1 MAKGYTGIIL
11 RVDLN
16 TGRIEKQS
24 FEQDFYRAY
33 LGGGAI
39 GTWFLLKE
47 VPADCDPFS
56 ERNILTI
63 APGVTTGAAVSG
75 ASRCSVTA
83 LSPLTGAVGDSQ
95 AGGNIGPFIKR
106 SGYDAIVISGRSDRT
121 CILVVD
127 GPQVEIRDA
136 VHLAGRTVIEV
147 QDRLEAQLDGEPWS
161 ILQCGP
167 AGERRVRFACLM
179 ADRNDVGGRTGLG
192 AVFGGKNLRAVCVR
206 GSGEIDFAD
215 PQGLTGLN
223 RLAAKRL
230 PDASFPATLNKHGT
244 PGVVG
249 FQAEGGNLATH
260 NYSKGFTPDYK
271 KLDGQSF
278 GPALGAGAAT
288 CFGCVV
294 RCRKKVKASGRSP
307 QYPLTDKLGGPEFET
322 LGLLG
327 SNLDITDPAAV
338 ARSSQLCGD
347 LGLDTITMGGL
358 AGYVFECTQQGL
370 IPEEALE
377 GRKVGFGKPDDLF
390 WLIEKTAAR
399 EGIGDVLAEGF
410 TAAIGK
416 FGEQTA
422 PFAVHVKNQGLAVHL
437 PQVKPSQ
444 ALMYA
449 VCPIGPDHQS
459 SEHDWLMEAGEDC
472 RGLGI
477 IGSGDKQSTNLAKV
491 RMTVYSQ
498 YYYSLLDTL
507 CLCMFCWGPGNLFS
521 YRELED
527 LVRFSTGWQAT
538 FFELMKAGE
547 RRINMM
553 RQLNARRG
561 FTRTDD
567 RLPQRVFVPL
577 PDGPSQG
584 RHVDPET
591 FPGMLD
597 AYYGFMGWDR
607 ETGNPTQGKLMEL
620 GLDWT
625 WR

>member
-1 MAKGYTGIIL
+1 MTKGYNGTIL

-16 TGRIEKQS
+16 SGKIEKQD
-24 FEQDFYRAY
+24 FEQDFYRTY

-39 GTWFLLKE
+39 GTYFLLKE
-47 VPADCDPFS
+47 TPPDCDPLS
-56 ERNILTI
+56 EQNILTI

-95 AGGNIGPFIKR
+95 AGGDIGPFSKR
-106 SGYDAIVISGRSDRT
+106 SGYDAIIIVGCSKRP

-127 GPQVEIRDA
+127 GAQVEIKDA
-136 VHLAGRTVIEV
+136 SHLSKKTVTEV
-147 QDRLEAQLDGEPWS
+147 LDQLEEELDGKPWS

-192 AVFGGKNLRAVCVR
+192 AVFGSKNLRAVCVR
-206 GSGEIDFAD
+206 GAGEIEFAD
-215 PQGLTGLN
+215 PKGLTELN

-230 PDASFPATLNKHGT
+230 PDASFPATLSKHGT

-249 FQAEGGNLATH
+249 FQAEGGNFATH
-260 NYSKGFTPDYK
+260 NYSRGFTADYK
-271 KLDGQSF
+271 NLDGESF
-278 GPALGAGAAT
+278 GPALGAGATT

-294 RCRKKVKASGRSP
+294 RCRKKVKATSP
-307 QYPLTDKLGGPEFET
+307 YPLTDKLGGPEFET

-338 ARSSQLCGD
+338 ARASQLCGE
-347 LGLDTITMGGL
+347 LGLDTISMGGL
-358 AGYVFECTQQGL
+358 AGYVFECAQQGL
-370 IPEEALE
+370 IPPEALE
-377 GRKVGFGKPDDLF
+377 GRKVGFSNPEDLF

-399 EGIGDVLAEGF
+399 DGIGDVLADGF
-410 TAAIGK
+410 TAAIEE
-416 FGEQTA
+416 FGEKTA
-422 PFAVHVKNQGLAVHL
+422 PYAVHVKNQGLAVHM

-472 RGLGI
+472 LGLGI
-477 IGSGDKQSTNLAKV
+477 IGSGDKLSTNLAKV

-527 LVRFSTGWQAT
+527 LVRFSTGWHTT

-561 FTRTDD
+561 FTRDHD
-567 RLPQRVFVPL
+567 RLPERVFTPL

-584 RHVDPET
+584 QHVDPKA
-591 FPGMLD
+591 FPKMLD
-597 AYYGFMGWDR
+597 AYYGFMGWDAK
-607 ETGNPTQGKLMEL
+607 TGNPTQGKLMEL

>member
-1 MAKGYTGIIL
+1 MAKGFNGKIL
-11 RVDLN
+11 RVDLGSGK
-16 TGRIEKQS
+16 TGK
-24 FEQDFYRAY
+24 QDFEPEFYRTY
-33 LGGGAI
+33 LGGGAV
-39 GTWFLLKE
+39 GAYFLLKE
-47 VPADCDPFS
+47 APAGCDPLS
-56 ERNILTI
+56 EHNVLTI

-75 ASRCSVTA
+75 ASRCCITA
-83 LSPLTGAVGDSQ
+83 LSPLTGMTGDSQ

-106 SGYDAIVISGRSDRT
+106 SGYDAIVISGRSERP

-127 GPQVEIRDA
+127 GAQVAIRDA
-136 VHLAGRTVIEV
+136 SRLSGRTVIEV
-147 QDRLEAQLDGEPWS
+147 LDRLEEDLDGEPWS

-179 ADRNDVGGRTGLG
+179 ADRNDVGGRTGMG
-192 AVFGGKNLRAVCVR
+192 AVFGSKNLRAVCVR
-206 GSGEIDFAD
+206 GSGEVEFAD

-230 PDASFPATLNKHGT
+230 PGASFPATLNKHGT

-249 FQAEGGNLATH
+249 FQAEGGNFATH

-271 KLDGQSF
+271 QLDGASF
-278 GPALGAGAAT
+278 GPALGAGATT

-294 RCRKKVKASGRSP
+294 RCRKKVKAASP
-307 QYPLTDKLGGPEFET
+307 YPLTDKLGGPEFET

-338 ARSSQLCGD
+338 ARASQLCGD
-347 LGLDTITMGGL
+347 LGVDTITMGGL
-358 AGYVFECTQQGL
+358 AGYVFECAQQGL
-370 IPEEALE
+370 IPAEALE

-399 EGIGDVLAEGF
+399 EGIGDVLADGF
-410 TAAIGK
+410 TAAIAK
-416 FGEQTA
+416 FGEKTA
-422 PFAVHVKNQGLAVHL
+422 PFAVHVKNQGLAVHM

-472 RGLGI
+472 LGLGI

-498 YYYSLLDTL
+498 YYYSLLDAL

-527 LVRFSTGWQAT
+527 LVRHSTGWHTT

-561 FTRTDD
+561 FTRDHD
-567 RLPQRVFVPL
+567 RLPDRVFTPL

-584 RHVDPET
+584 LHVDRDA
-591 FPGMLD
+591 FARMLD
-597 AYYGFMGWDR
+597 AYYGFMGWDQK
-607 ETGNPTQGKLMEL
+607 TGNPTRGKLMEL

-625 WR
+625 I